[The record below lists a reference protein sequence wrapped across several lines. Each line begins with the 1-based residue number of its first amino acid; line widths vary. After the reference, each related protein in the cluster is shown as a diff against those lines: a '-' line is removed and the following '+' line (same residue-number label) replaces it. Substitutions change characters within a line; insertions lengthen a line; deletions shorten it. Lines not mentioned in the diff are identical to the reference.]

1 MVAAGGDERGTC
13 LVFVLRRAGDRPR
26 TPPSRSAGPG
36 VGQAPVALRDAGDPE
51 GEVGAAYPANEPLRG
66 TYLAGNV
73 LEAHRRLVACYD
85 YCHASDVPE
94 LERLARTIGRW
105 ETPILRWHHTG
116 LTNATTEG
124 TNLIVK
130 NIKRLG
136 FGFRNFENYRLRL
149 LLRCGAPW
157 RACCTDVAPRWPGA
171 DVVGTLGVGRLSR
184 RGAASAATV

>member
-1 MVAAGGDERGTC
+1 
-13 LVFVLRRAGDRPR
+13 
-26 TPPSRSAGPG
+26 

-105 ETPILRWHHTG
+105 ETPILRWHHSR

-124 TNLIVK
+124 TNLIVQ

-149 LLRCGAPW
+149 LLALRCPMATSTRRINTTPSTTHQRVERVKGHF
-157 RACCTDVAPRWPGA
+157 GN
-171 DVVGTLGVGRLSR
+171 RLSDDELNRWRPPHSPCHR
-184 RGAASAATV
+184 RLCCRTLRHHR